1 MSHVYGRKATNWP
14 LGIKMRYV
22 KAFDKKEPSYIRR
35 DILLLRS
42 KQDWFLNSI
51 EHSYN
56 WELVSLEKISTDDP
70 FNICKTLM
78 EMKNKAGDLKL
89 FLGVNWD
96 NKEQAAVFTFPK
108 VIEDE
113 ARDVI
118 ANIGPYLY
126 HKFKKRVLKY
136 LTPDAADRAKTN
148 KWNEDEGRAVTEEDM
163 DYEEFRKECDD
174 MKWMSARQDKI
185 ELDTSN
191 FLDNTTTTQTNDLGL
206 NLPTHRQSEANQLF
220 SEILDD
226 GSVRTFSNQYAAQ
239 VTPTSSSRSSVQRTS
254 TRTQDSDTVSEL
266 SEART
271 LDTRMTRL
279 ETNFERL
286 IAGIERMNEKNESVN
301 QTADRSGQALQRD
314 SHLTPR
320 SNGEDAL

>member
-1 MSHVYGRKATNWP
+1 
-14 LGIKMRYV
+14 
-22 KAFDKKEPSYIRR
+22 
-35 DILLLRS
+35 
-42 KQDWFLNSI
+42 
-51 EHSYN
+51 
-56 WELVSLEKISTDDP
+56 
-70 FNICKTLM
+70 
-78 EMKNKAGDLKL
+78 
-89 FLGVNWD
+89 
-96 NKEQAAVFTFPK
+96 
-108 VIEDE
+108 
-113 ARDVI
+113 
-118 ANIGPYLY
+118 
-126 HKFKKRVLKY
+126 
-136 LTPDAADRAKTN
+136 
-148 KWNEDEGRAVTEEDM
+148 
-163 DYEEFRKECDD
+163 
-174 MKWMSARQDKI
+174 MSARQDKI

-191 FLDNTTTTQTNDLGL
+191 LLDNTTTTQTNDLGL

-254 TRTQDSDTVSEL
+254 TRTQDSDTVSKL